1 MENTNINEI
10 SILSK
15 PIVTKKKNVSSKSSK
30 KRHKIVVA
38 IITYTLI
45 ALLSVSF
52 LLPFLW
58 MLSSSFKP
66 FGEIY
71 KIPVTFIPK
80 EPIITNYIEA
90 LQVSD
95 HINIFRGFLN
105 TMLIVVPST
114 IIGCLTA
121 ALAAFAFAKIPFKG
135 RDSIFFCFV
144 ATMAIP
150 GIILLIPS
158 YMLFTNFLHWTDK
171 LSWLPLMIPGMMGGA
186 GAVFFTRQF
195 MRGIPKDIEDAA
207 RIDGL
212 SWWGIFW
219 KVELPLTKPILISN
233 LIFGFIGGYNDWLGP
248 SLYITSDDKMKT
260 LQQMI
265 TALNTSFG
273 DKIGVQMAG
282 SVLALIPTFII
293 FIICQKQFLEGV
305 NLNGGKD

>member
-1 MENTNINEI
+1 MENE
-10 SILSK
+10 SILCQRIET
-15 PIVTKKKNVSSKSSK
+15 PTKKKKKSSKSSK
-30 KRHKIVVA
+30 KRKTIIVA
-38 IITYTLI
+38 IVTYTLI
-45 ALLSVSF
+45 ILLSISF
-52 LLPFLW
+52 LLPFVW

-66 FGEIY
+66 YSEIY
-71 KIPVTFIPK
+71 TIPVTIFPRS
-80 EPIITNYIEA
+80 PIITNYVEA
-90 LQVSD
+90 LKNGE

-105 TMLIVVPST
+105 TCIIVIPST
-114 IIGCLTA
+114 IVGCLTA

-135 RDSIFFCFV
+135 RDVIFFIFV

-158 YMLFTNFLHWTDK
+158 YMLYTKFLHWTDK
-171 LSWLPLMIPGMMGGA
+171 LSWLPLIIPGMFGGA

-195 MRGIPKDIEDAA
+195 MKGIPKDIEDAA

-219 KVELPLTKPILISN
+219 RIELPLAKPILISN
-233 LIFGFIGGYNDWLGP
+233 FIFGFIAGYNDWLGP
-248 SLYITSDDKMKT
+248 SLYIVSDDRMNT

-265 TALNTSFG
+265 ARLNTTAG

-293 FIICQKQFLEGV
+293 FVICQKQFLEGV
-305 NLNGGKD
+305 NLNGGKDD